1 MGCNSFGHDARTEP
15 HRSPHRIVVAVDAS
29 EYAEVV
35 LEHALDLAARHEHC
49 DVHLL
54 TVHEGKGDIEVDKR
68 RLTEL
73 AWEEL
78 ETFRGA
84 EHDWHV
90 RLHVRSG
97 VPAEEIA
104 ALAGE
109 VQADLLV
116 LGRFGQH
123 RGRKLG
129 KVAEHVLAQAP
140 CPTLIVQLT
149 DQAVQPADACAD
161 CIAVRRDSDGERWF
175 CARHAAPDRVGI
187 ATTMLHL
194 AGDWTGGGPMW

>member
-1 MGCNSFGHDARTEP
+1 MTSAPNPTDR
-15 HRSPHRIVVAVDAS
+15 RYRMVVAVDAS

-35 LEHALDLAARHEHC
+35 LEHALDLAARHERC
-49 DVHLL
+49 DLHLL
-54 TVHEGKGDIEVDKR
+54 TVHEGKGPIDDDKR
-68 RLTEL
+68 RLADL

-78 ETFRGA
+78 ETFQGA
-84 EHDWHV
+84 DHDWHV

-104 ALAGE
+104 GLAGE

-116 LGRFGQH
+116 LGRFGRH

-149 DQAVQPADACAD
+149 DQAVQSEEACAD

-175 CARHAAPDRVGI
+175 CARHAAPERIGV
-187 ATTMLHL
+187 ATTFLPM
-194 AGDWTGGGPMW
+194 ARDWTGGGLMW